1 MTTRPGYGMPDW
13 RDAGA
18 AGYLRAATAD
28 RERAIDVLKAGFA
41 EGRLTKDEYDA
52 RVSQA
57 YAARTYGELAVVTA
71 DLPGGQVVAPA
82 WHPVVPVA
90 PRTNSLAI
98 ASLVCGLAQPF
109 TGGLTMIP
117 AVILGH
123 VAHGQIRRSGERG
136 GALATIGLVLGW
148 IGISVVVLVLVLVT
162 LIAWR
167 SGSAAPPGPPGP
179 PGG

>member
-90 PRTNSLAI
+90 PRTNPLAI

-123 VAHGQIRRSGERG
+123 LAHGQIRRSGERG
-136 GALATIGLVLGW
+136 GALATVGLVLGW
-148 IGISVVVLVLVLVT
+148 IGISVVVLVIVLVT
-162 LIAWR
+162 IVAWH
-167 SGSAAPPGPPGP
+167 SGSAAPGGPNGL
-179 PGG
+179 GG